1 MWKQLIAQSGEYERF
16 VPELHFVHKGFCK
29 ALIVGWSIGIT
40 EQLEVTD
47 CGIES
52 GPFAAY

>member
-1 MWKQLIAQSGEYERF
+1 MCGSNLLLKAENTSVL
-16 VPELHFVHKGFCK
+16 LHFFHKGFCK
-29 ALIVGWSIGIT
+29 ALIVGWSIVIT

-52 GPFAAY
+52 GPFVAY